1 MIYWCK
7 RTNTDRKHAQAW
19 RQHALW
25 CAQFTYFTGAKVQIL
40 TPEAVGERVFN
51 LDYGESSDEDYD
63 GIRAEMKPMGLGW
76 NVWNHTRF
84 EQEVLNKSMAQKGV
98 MSLEVLTLLALLVQK
113 YKY

>member
-1 MIYWCK
+1 M
-7 RTNTDRKHAQAW
+7 
-19 RQHALW
+19 L
-25 CAQFTYFTGAKVQIL
+25 
-40 TPEAVGERVFN
+40 N

-76 NVWNHTRF
+76 SVWNHTRF

-98 MSLEVLTLLALLVQK
+98 MSLEVLSLLALLVQK